1 MALGELNQR
10 MDALVQD
17 LSTALEE
24 TSSGRRQRTFGRRR
38 ARSTGNLR
46 KYFKDNI
53 TFKVITSSR
62 LYFLM

>member
-46 KYFKDNI
+46 KYILKTI
-53 TFKVITSSR
+53 MIEV
-62 LYFLM
+62 L